1 MDSKWKQWAI
11 ERKVAWE
18 SGGKK
23 MPLEV
28 VTRRRHTAKNA
39 MRELDL
45 QLRKLQD
52 KLKTRIK
59 NLEELT
65 DNHLSRLD
73 IYFP

>member
-1 MDSKWKQWAI
+1 M
-11 ERKVAWE
+11 
-18 SGGKK
+18 
-23 MPLEV
+23 MPPEAV
-28 VTRRRHTAKNA
+28 KRRHTAKNA

-45 QLRKLQD
+45 GLRQLQN

-59 NLEELT
+59 NLEEIT